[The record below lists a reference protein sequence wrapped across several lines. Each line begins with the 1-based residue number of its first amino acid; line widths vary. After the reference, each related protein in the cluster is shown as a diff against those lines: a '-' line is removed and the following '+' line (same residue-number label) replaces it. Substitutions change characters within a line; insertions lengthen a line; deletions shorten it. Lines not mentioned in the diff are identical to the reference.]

1 MCGPGK
7 NLLIEETRSWSRRR
21 FHSPFPL
28 RQTLTLVG
36 TEAGP
41 LEAAGKDVNG
51 VVKSVDGKL
60 AAVGIMLEKV
70 KSHCKGCPSVSRWSK
85 IHIGA
90 KRFNPPLKFQINSSE
105 I

>member
-1 MCGPGK
+1 MQ
-7 NLLIEETRSWSRRR
+7 
-21 FHSPFPL
+21 FPL

-36 TEAGP
+36 MEAGP

-70 KSHCKGCPSVSRWSK
+70 KSHKGCPSVSSWSE

-90 KRFNPPLKFQINSSE
+90 IKISYKL
-105 I
+105 

>member
-1 MCGPGK
+1 MQ
-7 NLLIEETRSWSRRR
+7 
-21 FHSPFPL
+21 FPL

-60 AAVGIMLEKV
+60 AAVGIVLEKV
-70 KSHCKGCPSVSRWSK
+70 KSHCKGCPSVSAWSK

-90 KRFNPPLKFQINSSE
+90 KRFNLSLKFGTNSRE
-105 I
+105 IEDVYVPSCNLCSQDGQEK